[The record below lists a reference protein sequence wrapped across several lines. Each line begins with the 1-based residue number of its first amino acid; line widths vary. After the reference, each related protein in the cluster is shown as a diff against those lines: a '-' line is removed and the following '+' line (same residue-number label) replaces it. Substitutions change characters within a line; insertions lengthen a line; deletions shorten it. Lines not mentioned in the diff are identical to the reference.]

1 MRNVFLTVVEKDQNS
16 PKRSNKK
23 IRTRNKQLSKFVIN
37 RLTVDCN
44 DQFEIL
50 PILTTR
56 SISQP
61 KIGLPALLK
70 YYIPKIDEDQ
80 IKSINILN
88 FTSDKSLRII
98 TREICKNEL
107 SYIRSPF
114 LYFNAF
120 SLEQVFN
127 KLVKCIY

>member
-23 IRTRNKQLSKFVIN
+23 MRTRNKQLSKFVIN

-61 KIGLPALLK
+61 KIGLQALLK
-70 YYIPKIDEDQ
+70 YYIPKNDEDQ
-80 IKSINILN
+80 INSINILN

-107 SYIRSPF
+107 SYIRSPY

>member
-44 DQFEIL
+44 DQFEIF

-61 KIGLPALLK
+61 KIGLQAVLK

-80 IKSINILN
+80 INSINILN

-107 SYIRSPF
+107 SYIRSPY

>member
-61 KIGLPALLK
+61 KIGLQAVLK
-70 YYIPKIDEDQ
+70 CYIPKNDEDQ
-80 IKSINILN
+80 INSINILN

-107 SYIRSPF
+107 SYIRSPY

>member
-61 KIGLPALLK
+61 KIGLQALLK
-70 YYIPKIDEDQ
+70 YYIPKNDEDQ
-80 IKSINILN
+80 INSINILN

-107 SYIRSPF
+107 SYIRSPY

>member
-56 SISQP
+56 SISKS
-61 KIGLPALLK
+61 KIGLQALLK
-70 YYIPKIDEDQ
+70 HYIPKNDEDQ
-80 IKSINILN
+80 INSINILN

>member
-16 PKRSNKK
+16 PKRFNKK

-61 KIGLPALLK
+61 KIGLQALLK
-70 YYIPKIDEDQ
+70 NYIPKNDEDQ

-107 SYIRSPF
+107 SYIRSPY